1 MRNWV
6 QLLNEETL
14 IAQKM
19 KLESKWN
26 FQFLEQG
33 QETLDMLQIEL
44 ELKRIKAKLR
54 ELAAARARAD
64 VQSSEEE
71 IEQINSIAS

>member
-1 MRNWV
+1 MHL
-6 QLLNEETL
+6 QTEETL

-44 ELKRIKAKLR
+44 QLKNIKAKLR
-54 ELAAARARAD
+54 ELAHQRARAD
-64 VQSSEEE
+64 VQTTGEE
-71 IEQINSIAS
+71 IEQVDSIAS